1 MSRPLPRSPLA
12 RWSALSVAAL
22 ALSAC
27 GGSAVGSAE
36 AVDLAAV
43 TDDDLEGLTITVGDF
58 FGDCVDAVG
67 DETDPAVGTTEC
79 ETMRILNNKFNA
91 ENPWGITVA
100 REAGSEWSV
109 YYDAVNSA
117 FAADTAPD
125 VLFMHAANIPDYSG
139 RGLLLPL
146 DDGLEAV
153 GIDAADL
160 TEPALAGVT
169 DRDGVVHGVPHDL
182 HGNLVHLNT
191 DLMAEAGLVADDG
204 APVLPTSPEELV
216 EHARQF
222 EEATGKQYIAWANDF
237 NIPFRMFWTLVAQQ
251 GETVISADG
260 EATVDTD
267 AGREALGLIA
277 ELYSSGT
284 ADPAQTYDSSQQGW
298 LNGEVGMLVNG
309 TWVVNEY
316 SRSAGF
322 DYQAV
327 DFPTL
332 YDEPGVWANSHTWV
346 VPAQPDADPARYRAA
361 LEYAAFMLEHN
372 EAWALNTGH
381 LSPLTSVL
389 ESDSYQQADQRAG
402 YATTADV
409 ASLVPQV
416 DGWQGAEDA
425 LARALETVW
434 LTGADVDDALAAA
447 QSQVAAQLD

>member
-1 MSRPLPRSPLA
+1 MTRPLTRPALL

-22 ALSAC
+22 TLSAC
-27 GGSAVGSAE
+27 GGAAAGSAE
-36 AVDLAAV
+36 TADLAAV

-67 DETDPAVGTTEC
+67 DETDPTVGTTEC

-91 ENPWGITVA
+91 ENPWGITVN

-125 VLFMHAANIPDYSG
+125 ILFMHAANIPDYAG

-146 DDGLEAV
+146 DDSLEAA
-153 GIDAADL
+153 GIDTADL

-169 DRDGVVHGVPHDL
+169 DGQGAVHGVPHDL
-182 HGNLVHLNT
+182 HGNLVHLNM
-191 DLMAEAGLVADDG
+191 DLLAEAGLVTAEG
-204 APVLPTSPEELV
+204 EAVLPTSPEELV
-216 EHARQF
+216 EHAEQF
-222 EEATGKQYIAWANDF
+222 EQATGRQYIAWANDF

-251 GETVISADG
+251 GETVISDEG
-260 EATVDTD
+260 EATVDTE
-267 AGREALGLIA
+267 AGREALGVIA
-277 ELYSSGT
+277 DLYSRGI
-284 ADPAQTYDSSQQGW
+284 AQPEQTYDSSQQAW

-316 SRSAGF
+316 SRSASF
-322 DYQAV
+322 DYRAL

-332 YDEPGVWANSHTWV
+332 YDQPGVWANSHTWV
-346 VPAQPDADPARYRAA
+346 VPAQEDADPARYRAA
-361 LEYAAFMLEHN
+361 LEYAAFMLENN

-389 ESDSYQQADQRAG
+389 ESDFYQQADQRAG
-402 YATTADV
+402 YATTAEF

-434 LTGADVDDALAAA
+434 LTGASVEDALAAA
-447 QSQVAAQLD
+447 QSQVASQLD

>member
-1 MSRPLPRSPLA
+1 MSRPLTRSPLA
-12 RWSALSVAAL
+12 RGSALAAAAL
-22 ALSAC
+22 VLSAC
-27 GGSAVGSAE
+27 GGSAVGSDE

-43 TDDDLEGLTITVGDF
+43 TDDALEGLTITVGDF
-58 FGDCVDAVG
+58 FGDCTDAVG
-67 DETDPAVGTTEC
+67 DETDPTVGTTEC

-91 ENPWGITVA
+91 ENPWGITVN

-117 FAADTAPD
+117 FAANTAPD
-125 VLFMHAANIPDYSG
+125 VLFMHAANIPDYAG

-146 DDGLEAV
+146 GDSLEAA
-153 GIDAADL
+153 GIDPTDL

-169 DRDGVVHGVPHDL
+169 DGAGAVHGVPHDL
-182 HGNLVHLNT
+182 HGNLVHLNM
-191 DLMAEAGLVADDG
+191 DLMAEAGLVTDDG
-204 APVLPTSPEELV
+204 EAVLPTSPAELV
-216 EHARQF
+216 EHAEQF
-222 EEATGKQYIAWANDF
+222 QEATGQQYIAWANDF

-251 GETVISADG
+251 GETVISPDG
-260 EATVDTD
+260 EATVDTE
-267 AGREALGLIA
+267 AGREALGVIA
-277 ELYSSGT
+277 DLYDSDIARS
-284 ADPAQTYDSSQQGW
+284 AQTYDSSQQAW
-298 LNGEVGMLVNG
+298 LNGGVGILVNG

-316 SRSAGF
+316 SRSADFG
-322 DYQAV
+322 YQAL

-332 YDEPGVWANSHTWV
+332 YDQPGVWANSHTWV
-346 VPAQPDADPARYRAA
+346 LPVQRDADPARYRAA
-361 LEYAAFMLEHN
+361 LEYAAFMLENN

-402 YATTADV
+402 YATTAEF

-447 QSQVAAQLD
+447 QSRVAAQLD

>member
-1 MSRPLPRSPLA
+1 MSRPLTRSRLV
-12 RWSALSVAAL
+12 RWSGLSVAAL

-27 GGSAVGSAE
+27 GGSAAGSGE
-36 AVDLAAV
+36 AADLAAV
-43 TDDDLEGLTITVGDF
+43 TDEDLDGLTITVGDF

-91 ENPWGITVA
+91 ENPYGITVN

-125 VLFMHAANIPDYSG
+125 ILFMHAANIPDYAG

-146 DDGLEAV
+146 DGSFEAV

-169 DRDGVVHGVPHDL
+169 DAEGTVHGVPHDV
-182 HGNLVHLNT
+182 HGNLVHVNA
-191 DLMAEAGLVADDG
+191 DLMAEAGLVDG
-204 APVLPTSPEELV
+204 DGNPVLPTSREELL
-216 EHARQF
+216 EHAAQF
-222 EEATGKQYIAWANDF
+222 EEATGQQYIAWGNDF
-237 NIPFRMFWTLVAQQ
+237 NIPFRVFWTLVAQQ

-267 AGREALGLIA
+267 AGREALDLIA
-277 ELYSSGT
+277 QLYADGI
-284 ADPAQTYDSSQQGW
+284 ADPAQTYDSSQQAW

-316 SRSAGF
+316 NRSADF
-322 DYQAV
+322 AYQAL

-332 YDEPGVWANSHTWV
+332 YDEAGVWANSHTWV
-346 VPAQPDADPARYRAA
+346 VPVQPDGDPARYRAA

-381 LSPLTSVL
+381 LSPLSSVL
-389 ESDSYQQADQRAG
+389 DSDSYQQADQRAG
-402 YATTADV
+402 YAGTGEI

-425 LARALETVW
+425 LARSLEGVW
-434 LTGADVDDALAAA
+434 LAGSSVDDALAAA